1 MITVQTH
8 GSVPLQAAP
17 VLAPSQ
23 ARPEQHGLVPEH
35 AWPLDEQVAPGWQL
49 PVVAPL
55 GTSQRRP
62 WQQSAPEVQAPF
74 CGWHSA
80 GGLHRLPV
88 QMPEQ
93 HCDGEVQDVSLARQ
107 VGPPSVPPSVPPVP
121 PSVPPPPE
129 VGVWQA

>member
-1 MITVQTH
+1 MITAQMH

-17 VLAPSQ
+17 LLVPSQ
-23 ARPEQHGLVPEH
+23 LRPEQHGFVGEH
-35 AWPLDEQVAPGWQL
+35 ACPPAEQVAPGWQL

-80 GGLHRLPV
+80 GGLHRPLV

-93 HCDGEVQDVSLARQ
+93 H
-107 VGPPSVPPSVPPVP
+107 
-121 PSVPPPPE
+121 
-129 VGVWQA
+129 